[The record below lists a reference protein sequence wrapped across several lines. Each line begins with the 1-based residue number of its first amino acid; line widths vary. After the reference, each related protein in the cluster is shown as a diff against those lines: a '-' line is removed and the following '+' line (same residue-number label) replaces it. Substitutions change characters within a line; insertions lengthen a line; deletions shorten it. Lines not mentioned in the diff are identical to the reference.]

1 VALTKKHE
9 GINKMIKAIEAT
21 KTEQVIFD
29 MLTENTGVHMMDS
42 GGDDGRMW
50 QRNAKKTLDDFRSEP
65 FATIDPKYGD
75 SSISLF
81 HYMNQYLDFDEE
93 LTKHFEE
100 FATQLPEEPWLE
112 IIEEWLDVLSVE
124 SEGEFYSDARWNFNT
139 YNFDLWWVN
148 QTLQGSFFGMNGKD
162 FLIVQVH
169 GGADVRGGYTKP
181 KVFALKSWSGK
192 DEFVLSAADMCFTC
206 PKCDATLNISGYD
219 ANFLNADG
227 ELKELDGIEE
237 MPICECGGEWV
248 A

>member
-1 VALTKKHE
+1 
-9 GINKMIKAIEAT
+9 MIKAIEAT

-124 SEGEFYSDARWNFNT
+124 PEGEFYSDARWNFNT

-227 ELKELDGIEE
+227 ELKELGGIEE

>member
-1 VALTKKHE
+1 
-9 GINKMIKAIEAT
+9 MIKAIQAT
-21 KTEQVIFD
+21 KSEQVIFD
-29 MLTENTGVHMMDS
+29 MLTENTGTHFLDS
-42 GGDDGRMW
+42 GMDEGRHW
-50 QRNAKKTLDDFRSEP
+50 QKNAKKTLDEFRSEP
-65 FATIDPKYGD
+65 FATIDSKFGD

-100 FATQLPEEPWLE
+100 FATQLPDEPWLSV
-112 IIEEWLDVLSVE
+112 IEEWLDAIAIDR
-124 SEGEFYSDARWNFNT
+124 EGEFYSDARWSFNT

-148 QTLQGSFFGMNGKD
+148 QTLQGSFFGMNGRE

-206 PKCDATLNISGYD
+206 LKCDATLNISGYD
-219 ANFLNADG
+219 ANFVNADG
-227 ELKELDGIEE
+227 ELKELDSNEE
-237 MPICECGGEWV
+237 MPICECGTAWQG
-248 A
+248 

>member
-1 VALTKKHE
+1 
-9 GINKMIKAIEAT
+9 MIKAIEAT

-124 SEGEFYSDARWNFNT
+124 PEGEFYSDARWNFNT

-148 QTLQGSFFGMNGKD
+148 QTLQGSFFGMNGKE
-162 FLIVQVH
+162 FLAVQVH

-206 PKCDATLNISGYD
+206 RKCDATLNISGYD
-219 ANFLNADG
+219 ANFVNADG
-227 ELKELDGIEE
+227 ELKELDKNDE

>member
-1 VALTKKHE
+1 MTTTTH
-9 GINKMIKAIEAT
+9 T

-29 MLTENTGVHMMDS
+29 MLTENTGKHMLDS
-42 GGDDGRMW
+42 GGDSGRMW
-50 QRNAKKTLDDFRSEP
+50 QRNQQKTLEDFKNEP
-65 FATIDPKYGD
+65 YCKIDSKYGD

-100 FATQLPEEPWLE
+100 FATQLPDEPWLSV
-112 IIEEWLDVLSVE
+112 IEEWLDALGIE
-124 SEGEFYSDARWNFNT
+124 CEGEFYSDARWNFNT

-148 QTLQGSFFGMNGKD
+148 QTLQGSFFGMNGKE

-181 KVFALKSWSGK
+181 KVFCLKNWSGK
-192 DEFVLSAADMCFTC
+192 DEFVFCAADLSFTC
-206 PKCDATLNISGYD
+206 PNCEATLNISGYEATFTD
-219 ANFLNADG
+219 ADG
-227 ELKELDGIEE
+227 ELRELDRSED